1 MPVLKDVRMTASDT
15 KITLVHC
22 PAPVIAAAAAMRL
35 SAELSNLSY

>member
-22 PAPVIAAAAAMRL
+22 PAPVIAAAAMRL